1 MSWPSSKVLEQKLLE
16 ILIEQQSSLT
26 AKQIDEILIPKL
38 DLSNEL
44 LLKMRSPNR
53 SEIRYRLAWVRTKAR
68 QKGLI
73 EKSVNLGWKVTS
85 RGEKSIQLGFK
96 RDN

>member
-73 EKSVNLGWKVTS
+73 EKSSNLGWKVTS
-85 RGEKSIQLGFK
+85 KGESLF
-96 RDN
+96 N